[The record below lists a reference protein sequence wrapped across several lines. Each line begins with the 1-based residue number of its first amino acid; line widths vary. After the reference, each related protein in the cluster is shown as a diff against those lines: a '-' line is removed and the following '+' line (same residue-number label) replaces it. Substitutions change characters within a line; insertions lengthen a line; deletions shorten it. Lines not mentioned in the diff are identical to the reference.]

1 MKGWSNSETPG
12 SSVMLPE
19 KRLLAAVLQRA
30 ITDYLSGD
38 QDVQEDSAQWL
49 LDDEPSGSPLTFEFV
64 CEALDIDPAGLR
76 RQILSQRATLSASA
90 AENGAIT
97 ASLF

>member
-1 MKGWSNSETPG
+1 
-12 SSVMLPE
+12 MLPE

-30 ITDYLSGD
+30 ITDFMSGD

-49 LDDEPSGSPLTFEFV
+49 LDDEPSGSPLTFDFV
-64 CEALDIDPAGLR
+64 CEALDIDPESLR
-76 RQILSQRATLSASA
+76 RQIIAQRVSLPAS
-90 AENGAIT
+90 GVDSSSS

>member
-1 MKGWSNSETPG
+1 
-12 SSVMLPE
+12 MLPE

-30 ITDYLSGD
+30 ITDFISGD

-49 LDDEPSGSPLTFEFV
+49 LDDEPSGSPLTFDFV
-64 CEALDIDPAGLR
+64 CEALDIDPESLR
-76 RQILSQRATLSASA
+76 RQIIAQRDSLLVAGVDSSSS
-90 AENGAIT
+90 

>member
-1 MKGWSNSETPG
+1 MKGWSNSETPN

-30 ITDYLSGD
+30 ITDFISGD

-49 LDDEPSGSPLTFEFV
+49 LEDEPTGSPLTFEFV
-64 CEALDIDPAGLR
+64 CEALDIDPTSLR
-76 RQILSQRATLSASA
+76 RQILAQRASLPAMSDVSAASAS
-90 AENGAIT
+90 
-97 ASLF
+97 FF

>member
-1 MKGWSNSETPG
+1 
-12 SSVMLPE
+12 MLPE

-30 ITDYLSGD
+30 ITDFISGD

-49 LDDEPSGSPLTFEFV
+49 LDDEPSGSPLTFDFV
-64 CEALDIDPAGLR
+64 CEALDIDPESLR
-76 RQILSQRATLSASA
+76 RQIIAQRVSLPAS
-90 AENGAIT
+90 GVDSSSS

>member
-1 MKGWSNSETPG
+1 MKGWSNSETPS

-30 ITDYLSGD
+30 ITDFISGD

-64 CEALDIDPAGLR
+64 CEALDIDPESLR
-76 RQILSQRATLSASA
+76 RQIIAQRDSMPAAGSDASSS
-90 AENGAIT
+90 